1 MSGFW
6 ILLMTFIAMYT
17 VQLFRCWV
25 SAQSLSESLVYQPEK
40 EISVNISDS
49 ATLQCCISKTD
60 FGTIAL
66 LKLTKR
72 TKPQV
77 IVYFYTRAGETFY
90 NESQKLRFKIERF
103 SSCINMT
110 ILSII
115 KSDEGMYYCMINY
128 PYTVFG
134 DGTDLKIK
142 GQSVTSVLE
151 QSQPALHGNSVVYE
165 ATLHEN
171 NTKMNTKEKAV
182 NGSTENCPETRQDS
196 EPETLNYAALQFS
209 RMQAQAEK
217 RKTGS
222 LNECVYSDVK

>member
-1 MSGFW
+1 
-6 ILLMTFIAMYT
+6 
-17 VQLFRCWV
+17 
-25 SAQSLSESLVYQPEK
+25 
-40 EISVNISDS
+40 
-49 ATLQCCISKTD
+49 
-60 FGTIAL
+60 
-66 LKLTKR
+66 
-72 TKPQV
+72 
-77 IVYFYTRAGETFY
+77 
-90 NESQKLRFKIERF
+90 
-103 SSCINMT
+103 MT

-182 NGSTENCPETRQDS
+182 PGLGIALGFCILLNICLIYFILSTRKNKIFILNGSTENCPETRQDS